1 MDLAFHDHPAF
12 EFVGCSEYDKHAS
25 AVLNFHWPE
34 VKNYGDIT
42 KISIEDLPTHQV
54 LVGGTPCQSFSE
66 AGKREGLKG
75 KSGLLLHYLEI
86 LKVHR
91 PRYFIW
97 ENVTGSL
104 NSTSGWDLARL
115 QSEVAELGYSY
126 RWEVLNARHYG
137 IPQNRERIF
146 IVGYNRKFKRGR
158 EILCKGHLDESVYRR
173 EYTDY
178 QDGEEETVDD
188 GFKVLAY
195 SKSTRDKHLDHRIRP
210 DGTANTLNTGDGC
223 RSQSSA
229 TFVASFNRTEGL
241 RTKKKV
247 AHALASSDWRGV
259 NRNTSSNVVA
269 HDDYRIRKLMPI
281 ECERLMGWQDE
292 WTKYGDYGNEIKPIP
307 DTQRYKMCGNGVV
320 TPCVIPI
327 RDLILAIHKAEIDA
341 FIKKSKEG

>member
-1 MDLAFHDHPAF
+1 MAFDHPMF

-42 KISIEDLPTHQV
+42 KIRIEDLPHHS
-54 LVGGTPCQSFSE
+54 LLLGGTPCQSFSE
-66 AGKREGLKG
+66 AGKRQGLKG
-75 KSGLLLHYLEI
+75 KSGLLLNYLEI

-104 NSTSGWDLARL
+104 NSTSGWDFARL
-115 QSEVAELGYSY
+115 QSEVASLGYSY

-137 IPQNRERIF
+137 IPQNRERVFVI
-146 IVGYNRKFKRGR
+146 GYNRKFERGR

-178 QDGEEETVDD
+178 QDREEETISDS
-188 GFKVLAY
+188 FKVLAY

-247 AHALASSDWRGV
+247 AHSLSSSDWRGV
-259 NRNTSSNVVA
+259 NRNTSANVVA
-269 HDDYRIRKLMPI
+269 HDDYRIRKLLPI
-281 ECERLMGWQDE
+281 ECERLMGWPDE
-292 WTKYGDYGNEIKPIP
+292 HTMYGDYGDEIKPVP

-320 TPCVIPI
+320 TQCVIPI

-341 FIKKSKEG
+341 VRRKYGN